1 MSDID
6 PGGDNLMPTD
16 LQAMTLAL
24 RAHIGAIRGLRDERG
39 GGSSSVEQL
48 ILLGG
53 AIALAVAIVAII
65 AGVVKS
71 HAPH

>member
-1 MSDID
+1 
-6 PGGDNLMPTD
+6 MPTE
-16 LQAMTLAL
+16 LQVLVTYLSTTTGRL
-24 RAHIGAIRGLRDERG
+24 RRLRDERG

-53 AIALAVAIVAII
+53 AIALAVAIVAVI

-71 HAPH
+71 HTPS